1 MIDSSNLQK
10 KFNEQ
15 IKSIPREI
23 MELFED
29 VPVGALQ
36 DKVPMHKLFTMSLK
50 EAQDLRSSL
59 EF

>member
-1 MIDSSNLQK
+1 
-10 KFNEQ
+10 
-15 IKSIPREI
+15 